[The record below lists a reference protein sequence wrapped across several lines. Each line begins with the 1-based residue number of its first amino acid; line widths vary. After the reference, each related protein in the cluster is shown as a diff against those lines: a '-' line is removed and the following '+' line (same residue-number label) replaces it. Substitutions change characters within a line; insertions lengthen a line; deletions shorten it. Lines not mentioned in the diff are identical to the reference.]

1 MEAQGA
7 RKPLQ
12 GVLACVRELAIMR
25 RVSNPARIAIRVWLV
40 LTSLCSACN
49 PTSRAERNDAV
60 IPTPPVLSA
69 HDDRTRSIGIRGLVV
84 AYAGATNAPSQ
95 VTRNRR
101 QAHERAQMVA
111 TIAQMT
117 GEHFQELTLKYGD
130 RPLLPDSSAQALL
143 ERGSGM
149 VDAKVEAAAFALS
162 PNEISAP
169 IETRE
174 GFVIVQRVE
183 APPGGPAQ
191 IGARHILV
199 AYQGAQRAD
208 AAITRSRD
216 QARELAEQVAR
227 EARGG
232 AGWEQLWEEHSDE
245 PSGHR
250 GGDLGSFGRGQ
261 MVPAFERAAF
271 GLTVGQISDVVETPF
286 GFHVIQRT
294 K

>member
-1 MEAQGA
+1 
-7 RKPLQ
+7 
-12 GVLACVRELAIMR
+12 MR
-25 RVSNPARIAIRVWLV
+25 RVSNPARTAIRFWLALSSV
-40 LTSLCSACN
+40 CAACN

-69 HDDRTRSIGIRGLVV
+69 GDDRARSIGVRGLVV
-84 AYAGATNAPSQ
+84 AYAGAPKAPSQ
-95 VTRNRR
+95 VTRTR
-101 QAHERAQMVA
+101 QEAQQRAQMVA

-130 RPLLPDSSAQALL
+130 RPLLADNSAEALL
-143 ERGSGM
+143 ERGSGV

-169 IETRE
+169 IETAE

-208 AAITRSRD
+208 AGVTRSRD

-232 AGWEQLWEEHSDE
+232 GVWEQLWEQHSNE
-245 PSGHR
+245 PSAQR
-250 GGDLGSFGRGQ
+250 GGDLGTFGRGQ